1 MAIKQC
7 PRCATQYLLSA
18 TVCPDCGVALEEVMA
33 SDIELDESSP
43 VSSTG
48 SSTIGEAIDSRS
60 DVTSST
66 AAGAQPTRAADDD
79 DRDEGSADEPDADQ
93 LDDGDADA
101 GVGEHVT
108 YEMGE
113 WSNEA
118 RVMLEQLLTGAGI
131 TRVWEGTDLVVR
143 SEDEQAVDDL
153 VDEVRSADEPMLD
166 PDAEKVVYEVNDWT
180 TEQLVTLTG
189 GLMERGIGYE
199 FDMEGD
205 LVVLATD
212 EEGVEALL
220 DVIEFG
226 SAPDDPDAAGTDT
239 DPADADAAAFD
250 GSESGDDGDTDD
262 GLETAEILSDLF
274 VACDRLQK
282 NARDADGVL
291 GVVNSAEK
299 LSNRALP
306 FGYEP
311 AVWDGMVDAA
321 TGLSLDLAG
330 DEADDEELEDKA
342 RALRDR
348 LRNYV

>member
-1 MAIKQC
+1 MAA
-7 PRCATQYLLSA
+7 PA
-18 TVCPDCGVALEEVMA
+18 ALEPRPDPGSA
-33 SDIELDESSP
+33 ADPGSGADLD
-43 VSSTG
+43 
-48 SSTIGEAIDSRS
+48 D
-60 DVTSST
+60 D
-66 AAGAQPTRAADDD
+66 AAEADDD
-79 DRDEGSADEPDADQ
+79 EADDSD
-93 LDDGDADA
+93 DA
-101 GVGEHVT
+101 GTDEHVT

-143 SEDEQAVDDL
+143 SDDEQAVDDL

-166 PDAEKVVYEVNDWT
+166 PDAEKVVYEVNDWS

-226 SAPDDPDAAGTDT
+226 PEPAEASGSGGKAADPTQDEDEAFDAPGLVDEGDPDDGM
-239 DPADADAAAFD
+239 
-250 GSESGDDGDTDD
+250 
-262 GLETAEILSDLF
+262 ETAEILSELF

-311 AVWDGMVDAA
+311 AVWDAMVDAA
-321 TGLSLDLAG
+321 AGLSDDLAG
-330 DEADDEELEDKA
+330 DDASDDELEDKA